1 MAQRHAWLAPTRE
14 VTGTVD
20 FGGVVH
26 HDFETGAVT
35 TWDPGPGR
43 SAGEW
48 LFVAGGPG
56 EGEGWLMAYVYDAS
70 TDRSD
75 LVVLDAA
82 DVAAGPVATVGLP
95 ARVPFG
101 FHATWVSTA

>member
-1 MAQRHAWLAPTRE
+1 MCLAVPGKVVDIEERDGTRMA
-14 VTGTVD
+14 TVD

-35 TWDPGPGR
+35 MWDPGAGR

-48 LFVAGGPG
+48 LFVADGDG
-56 EGEGWLMAYVYDAS
+56 EGEGWLMTYVYDAG

-75 LVVLDAA
+75 LVVLDDGLGVA
-82 DVAAGPVATVGLP
+82 D
-95 ARVPFG
+95 
-101 FHATWVSTA
+101 TWVAGRRAYPPS